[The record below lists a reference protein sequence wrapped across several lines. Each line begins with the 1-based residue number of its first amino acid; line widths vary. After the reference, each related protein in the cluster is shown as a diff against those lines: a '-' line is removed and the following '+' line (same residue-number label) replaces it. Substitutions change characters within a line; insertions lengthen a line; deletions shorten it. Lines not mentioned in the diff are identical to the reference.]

1 MTIEEEQQFR
11 DQIAQSIL
19 PYAVNMTMDQVKNII
34 ENVEQQNPNLPEGFG
49 NMLLEQILVAKSK
62 LVSQG

>member
-1 MTIEEEQQFR
+1 MTIEEQQQFR
-11 DQIAQSIL
+11 DQIAQTIL
-19 PYAVNMTMDQVKNII
+19 PLAVNMTMDQVKNII
-34 ENVEQQNPNLPEGFG
+34 DNVQSQNPNLPEGFG

>member
-1 MTIEEEQQFR
+1 MTIEEQQQFR
-11 DQIAQSIL
+11 DQIAQTIL
-19 PYAVNMTMDQVKNII
+19 PLAVNMTMDQVKNII
-34 ENVEQQNPNLPEGFG
+34 DNVQVQNPNLPEGFG

>member
-1 MTIEEEQQFR
+1 MTIEEQQQFR
-11 DQIAQSIL
+11 DQITNTIL
-19 PYAVNMTMDQVKNII
+19 PLAVNMTMDQVKNII
-34 ENVEQQNPNLPEGFG
+34 DNVQAQNPNLPEGFG